1 MVNLLSKFKNLRELS
16 LHGNRLNSIPPLS
29 SLQKLTIL
37 DISNNPIK
45 VKHRVMKIDNV
56 LLDRLFQLP
65 YLEHLIVDSTS
76 QERETII
83 EHLPKLK
90 SINREYINREAI
102 EKHLFE
108 EERAK
113 LSAKLKEEMDR
124 IKEIYYRLNQ
134 VV

>member
-1 MVNLLSKFKNLRELS
+1 
-16 LHGNRLNSIPPLS
+16 
-29 SLQKLTIL
+29 
-37 DISNNPIK
+37 
-45 VKHRVMKIDNV
+45 MKIDNV